1 MINHVGFEPPELCE
15 CGERYQRRDG
25 LCWSCWTAA
34 QDRRAEEQRDREVT
48 KRQERREANE

>member
-15 CGERYQRRDG
+15 CGERYQRHDG